1 MPRMARGNGES
12 HIHMVRI
19 LRGLFVALFFLLIFK
34 VLGFCPFA
42 TSKITA
48 NPHIN
53 CIFAS
58 SYLRMLSYGALQ
70 GLKI

>member
-1 MPRMARGNGES
+1 MLSVVSKTKILNVSNGDIAVKITDAWKRRPLS
-12 HIHMVRI
+12 
-19 LRGLFVALFFLLIFK
+19 
-34 VLGFCPFA
+34 FA

-58 SYLRMLSYGALQ
+58 SYLPMLSYGASQ
-70 GLKI
+70 GLKV